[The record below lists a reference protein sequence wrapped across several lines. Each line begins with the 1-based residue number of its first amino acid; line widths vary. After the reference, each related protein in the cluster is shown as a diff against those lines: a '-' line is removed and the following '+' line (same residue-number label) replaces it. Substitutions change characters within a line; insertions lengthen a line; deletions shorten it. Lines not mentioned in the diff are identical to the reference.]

1 MARTLA
7 FVLQGIDR
15 LSSTFEQAGNAA
27 ERLQTRMEKFNQK
40 AQVAG
45 LAAGAGFAAGMVKTL
60 DIGAGQAKLAAQLGL
75 VGDEAKRVGAVAGKV
90 FANNFGDSIETVNTA
105 VKSVVQNIDG
115 MKSASSDALQTMTQ
129 KALTVADVMEEDVS
143 RVTASVSQLMR
154 TGLAKSASEAMDVI
168 VRGSQ
173 LGANKAE
180 DLLDTLNEYPTLFR
194 NMGLNAQTATGL
206 LVQGL
211 QAGARDS
218 DIVAD
223 AIKEFSIRAVDGSK
237 GVASGFQA
245 LGLDADVMAAKISKG
260 GSSAAGALDLTLDK
274 LRALPPSANRSQ
286 IAVALFGTQAEDLG
300 QALFK
305 LDPSSAAKKL
315 GDFSGATDQA
325 AKTIGESASSKI
337 EAFKR
342 TVITTFVDTV
352 GNRVIPL
359 VEKFTGL
366 LSGFGISSQDF
377 ATATIALGGLAIGI
391 YAVTTAITIYTTVV
405 KGIAAVTKAWA
416 IVQFN
421 FNLLMWNNPIG
432 WVILGLVA
440 LGVALVIAYKK
451 SDTFRAIVQAA
462 WQGIQTVISWAWN
475 NVILPVFNAIKTVI
489 TTVLMPIFK
498 WLYENVIKNYF
509 KLIVFEIKIAWVLIQ
524 TVFILIKKFI
534 QTVLAPV
541 FTWLWKNVAQPVW
554 NGIVAGARGLWNFLQ
569 PIFNTVKSGVRLL
582 GSAFESAAHMI
593 RDVWA
598 KIKEYA
604 KKPVEF
610 VINTVYTKGIKAVW
624 DKVAGF
630 IGSPKLPDAPKF
642 ATGGQIKMGKGPTA
656 DDVLIRGSRG
666 EFMVNAMATK
676 SNLGLI
682 DYINRRGRGVDIAK
696 RLGFAG
702 DPGGQVPG
710 FKDGGLVGWVKGFG
724 QKAKDFFA
732 GGVKKALDAVFNPLK
747 GLINNTIGKTP
758 MGAMIGGVPIKFMD
772 SISNFLVKKEDLMG
786 GPGHKAVTAARGVI
800 GTPYSWGGG
809 GPGGASYGFAQGAGI
824 KGFDCSSLMQYA
836 WYKATGNVMPRTT
849 QTQRPWLT
857 PVSGAKREG
866 DVGQPHP
873 GHTFMYSG
881 KGRIIEAPYTG
892 AFVREVA
899 ERPAWWGRPPAS
911 FMRADSGAI
920 LRPGLNPPI
929 YNGTGRGEYALPATM
944 LQRIAGTQEINVTIN
959 LPVGSNPA
967 EAGRQVAEVLREY
980 KRSGGK
986 IPT

>member
-15 LSSTFEQAGNAA
+15 LSQTFDQAGQAA
-27 ERLQTRMEKFNQK
+27 ERLQGRMEKFNQK

-45 LAAGAGFAAGMVKTL
+45 LAAGAGFAAGMMKTL
-60 DIGAGQAKLAAQLGL
+60 DITAGQAKLAAQLGL

-105 VKSVVQNIDG
+105 VKSVVLNIDG

-129 KALTVADVMEEDVS
+129 QALTVADVMEEDVG

-154 TGLAKSASEAMDVI
+154 TGLAKNAQEAMDII
-168 VRGSQ
+168 VKGSQ
-173 LGANKAE
+173 MGANKAE

-194 NMGLNAQTATGL
+194 NMGLNAQSATGL

-218 DIVAD
+218 DLVAD
-223 AIKEFSIRAVDGSK
+223 ALKEFSIRAVDGSK
-237 GVASGFQA
+237 LTAQGFKD
-245 LGLDADVMAAKISKG
+245 LGLDADAMAKKFSQG
-260 GSSAAGALDLTLDK
+260 GTVAAGALDLTLDR
-274 LRALPPSANRSQ
+274 LRAMPDSAHKSQ
-286 IAVALFGTQAEDLG
+286 TAVALFGTQAEDLG
-300 QALFK
+300 KALFA
-305 LDPSSAAKKL
+305 LDPSEAAKKL
-315 GDFSGATDQA
+315 GNFAGATNQA
-325 AKTIGESASSKI
+325 ADTLGSSASSKI

-342 TVITTFVDTV
+342 TMISTFVDVV
-352 GNRVIPL
+352 GTRVIPA
-359 VEKFTGL
+359 VERFTGIMK
-366 LSGFGISSQDF
+366 GFGISSQDF
-377 ATATIALGGLAIGI
+377 ATAAIVLGGFAIAM
-391 YAVTTAITIYTTVV
+391 YAVTAAVGLYTTVV
-405 KGIAAVTKAWA
+405 KGVALVTRAWT

-421 FNLLMWNNPIG
+421 LNLLMWNNPIG
-432 WVILGLVA
+432 WVVLGLVA

-475 NVILPVFNAIKTVI
+475 NVILPIFNAIKVVI

-534 QTVLAPV
+534 TGVLAPV
-541 FTWLWKNVAQPVW
+541 FSWLWRTIIQPVW
-554 NGIVAGARGLWNFLQ
+554 NGIVSGARAMWSFLQ
-569 PIFNTVKSGVRLL
+569 PVFNTVKSGVRLL

-642 ATGGQIKMGKGPTA
+642 ATGGRITMGKGPTA
-656 DDVLIRGSRG
+656 DDVLIRGSRN
-666 EFMVNAMATK
+666 EYVVNAQATH
-676 SNLGLI
+676 SNLALI
-682 DYINRRGRGVDIAK
+682 DFINRRGRNVDLAAK
-696 RLGFAG
+696 LGLAG
-702 DPGGQVPG
+702 DPGALPG
-710 FKDGGLVGWVKGFG
+710 FAGGGLVGWVKGFG
-724 QKAKDFFA
+724 AKAKDFFA

-758 MGAMIGGVPIKFMD
+758 MGAMIGGVPIKFMND
-772 SISNFLVKKEDLMG
+772 MSNFLVKKEDLLG
-786 GPGHKAVTAARGVI
+786 GPGKKAVAAARGVI

-809 GPGGASYGFAQGAGI
+809 GPGGASYGIEQGANI
-824 KGFDCSSLMQYA
+824 KGFDCSGLMQYA

-849 QTQRPWLT
+849 QTQRPWLV

-866 DVGQPHP
+866 DIGQPHP

-881 KGRIIEAPYTG
+881 NGKIIEAPYTG

-899 ERPAWWGRPPAS
+899 ERSAWWGRPPAN
-911 FMRADSGAI
+911 FMRADAGAI
-920 LRPGLNPPI
+920 LRPGMNHV
-929 YNGTGRGEYALPATM
+929 YNGTGRGEFALPATM
-944 LQRIAGTQEINVTIN
+944 LSRVAGTQEVHLTVN

-967 EAGRQVAEVLREY
+967 EAGRQIAEALREY
-980 KRSGGK
+980 KRSGGT
-986 IPT
+986 IPS